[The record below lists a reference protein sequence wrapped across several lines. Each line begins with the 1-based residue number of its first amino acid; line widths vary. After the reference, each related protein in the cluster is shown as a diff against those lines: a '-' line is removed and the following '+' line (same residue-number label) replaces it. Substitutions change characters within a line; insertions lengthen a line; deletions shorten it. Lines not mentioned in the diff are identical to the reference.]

1 MRGKWGNMAHAQ
13 ILTLNFLARGHTSG
27 SVNSVTEI
35 LLSGLAMNDIS
46 LLEQLKRTNRMY
58 AVISTV
64 NSMILHVKDK
74 ELIFAEA
81 CRIAVE
87 EGLFLMSWIGLLD
100 ELDNL
105 IKPIVW
111 AGKEEGY
118 LKSIPQI
125 SAADIAEGNGPTGIA
140 FREGKT
146 FVAND
151 FGHNPKFLIWRHEGA
166 KRGYASSIAIPIKT
180 KNKVIGTFNI
190 YASEENFFSETE
202 IKQLESITDNIA
214 FALETIESE
223 ILLQAQSREI
233 SRVHSR
239 YTSLL
244 KNMSEGLQLIDYDY
258 RYLYLNPSAIQQS
271 KSTPEK
277 LLGQKMSDCF
287 PGIELSV
294 MFSKLLESMEKR
306 IAQTYENE
314 FIFPD
319 GSREWFELRFS
330 PVPEGVLILSLD
342 VTGRKQM
349 EEALFH
355 ANQERAEELLL
366 TASKMSALGEMA
378 SGIAHEINNPLSII
392 VMQVTH
398 LQRKY
403 KSQQLDE
410 ANFEEGLTKIAATAQ
425 RIGKVVKGLSAI
437 SRNSENDPLKEINF
451 TTVIE
456 DTVQLSLE
464 RFTSHSIELIQE
476 NFLSDDD
483 IILGHPS
490 QLMQVLLNLLNNA
503 FDAVLPLPK
512 KWVKIKSYRSDEAI
526 VIEVRDSGNGIS
538 ESLLSKIMQP
548 FFTTK
553 EAGKGT
559 GLGLSISKGII
570 DNHQGQLYYKKNS
583 VNTCFVIEI
592 PLSPK
597 ASE

>member
-1 MRGKWGNMAHAQ
+1 
-13 ILTLNFLARGHTSG
+13 
-27 SVNSVTEI
+27 
-35 LLSGLAMNDIS
+35 MNDIS

-58 AVISTV
+58 AVISNV

-74 ELIFAEA
+74 EQIFAEA

-100 ELDNL
+100 EKDNL
-105 IKPIVW
+105 IKPVAW

-118 LKSIPQI
+118 LKSIPKI
-125 SAADIAEGNGPTGIA
+125 STEDIAEGNGPTGIA
-140 FREGKT
+140 YREGKT

-151 FGHNPKFLIWRHEGA
+151 FAHNPQFLIWRHEGA
-166 KRGYASSIAIPIKT
+166 KRGYASSIAIPIKI

-190 YASEENFFSETE
+190 YAAEENFFNETE
-202 IKQLESITDNIA
+202 VKQLESITDNMA
-214 FALETIESE
+214 FALEAIESE
-223 ILLQAQSREI
+223 SLLLTQSREI
-233 SRVHSR
+233 ASLHSR
-239 YTSLL
+239 YDSLL
-244 KNMSEGLQLIDYDY
+244 KNMSEGLQLIDFDY
-258 RYLYLNPSAIQQS
+258 RYLFLNPSAIQQS

-277 LLGQKMSDCF
+277 LLGQKMSDCY
-287 PGIELSV
+287 PGIELSA
-294 MFSKLLESMEKR
+294 MFSKLFESMEKR

-314 FIFPD
+314 FIYPD

-330 PVPEGVLILSLD
+330 PVPEGVLILSLN
-342 VTGRKQM
+342 VTGRRQI
-349 EEALFH
+349 EEALLH

-403 KSQQLDE
+403 KNQKLDE
-410 ANFEEGLTKIAATAQ
+410 ENFEEGLTKIAATAQ

-437 SRNSENDPLKEINF
+437 SRNSENDPFKEIHF
-451 TTVIE
+451 STVIE

-464 RFTSHSIELIQE
+464 RFTSHSIELIEE
-476 NFLSDDD
+476 NLLSDDD
-483 IILGHPS
+483 IVLGHPS

-503 FDAVLPLPK
+503 FDAVLPLAK
-512 KWVKIKSYRSDEAI
+512 KWVKIKSYSTDTAV
-526 VIEVRDSGNGIS
+526 VIEVIDSGNGIS

-570 DNHQGQLYYKKNS
+570 DNHQGQLYYKKNAH
-583 VNTCFVIEI
+583 NTCFVIEI
-592 PLSPK
+592 PMSPRLPNN
-597 ASE
+597 E

>member
-1 MRGKWGNMAHAQ
+1 
-13 ILTLNFLARGHTSG
+13 
-27 SVNSVTEI
+27 
-35 LLSGLAMNDIS
+35 MNDNS

-58 AVISTV
+58 AVISNV

-87 EGLFLMSWIGLLD
+87 EGQFLMSWIGLLD

-118 LKSIPQI
+118 LKSIPKI
-125 SAADIAEGNGPTGIA
+125 SARDIAEGNGPTGIA
-140 FREGKT
+140 CREGKT

-151 FGHNPKFLIWRHEGA
+151 FAHNPQFLIWRHEGA
-166 KRGYASSIAIPIKT
+166 KRGYASSIAIPIKI

-190 YASEENFFSETE
+190 YASEENFFNETE

-214 FALETIESE
+214 FALEAIESE
-223 ILLQAQSREI
+223 SLIRTQSREI

-239 YTSLL
+239 YDSLL
-244 KNMSEGLQLIDYDY
+244 KNMSEGLQLIDFDY
-258 RYLYLNPSAIQQS
+258 RYLFLNPSAILQS

-277 LLGQKMSDCF
+277 LLGKKMSDCY
-287 PGIELSV
+287 PGIELSA
-294 MFSKLLESMEKR
+294 MYSKLLESMEKR

-342 VTGRKQM
+342 VTGRKQI
-349 EEALFH
+349 EEALSH

-410 ANFEEGLTKIAATAQ
+410 ENFEEGLTKIAATAQ

-476 NFLSDDD
+476 NFLSDND
-483 IILGHPS
+483 IILGRPS

-512 KWVKIKSYRSDEAI
+512 KWVKIKSYRTDEAI

-597 ASE
+597 APK